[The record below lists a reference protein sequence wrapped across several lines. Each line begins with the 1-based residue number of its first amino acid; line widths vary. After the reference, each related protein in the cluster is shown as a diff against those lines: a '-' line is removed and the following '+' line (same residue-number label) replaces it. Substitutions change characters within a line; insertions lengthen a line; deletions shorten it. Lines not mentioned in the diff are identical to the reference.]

1 MAEDDARFGVS
12 RRKAISL
19 AARDDEAV
27 KPVVIEEDIID
38 YTKVFSEKIG
48 PLNFPPTLKKGRPNT
63 ANNPRRE
70 NEKMDTK
77 LYSLPGNLS
86 MDFVTSNKYFGD
98 DARSNFFDRHRFL
111 DYHSKIA
118 RNDITKPLER
128 LYFENEKH
136 TTFETVPFGPIR
148 SESLRSPKKGEMNQ
162 SLFRTRFLRSTNS
175 FLANDSVLLK
185 NSMRRSGVA
194 DDALDEDEIDFEEEM
209 MLKASQSTGNIGYNH
224 NNYQQTH
231 SHMGNR
237 ERGSSYNYD
246 NNNNNNNNSASEPL
260 NQTRERPKTAG
271 AMRTPNNNRTSQGN
285 QNQHNSNHNNGPPM
299 NLTPLQILQ
308 TPRENS
314 IRSVEN
320 EESIIT
326 GTTGQAQSSL
336 ENPTRKV
343 IKKPAPPPS
352 AVSTVR
358 SIHRKK
364 MEEMAKLQRS
374 VISKHNENNL
384 KRKTK
389 KLQRVEGKKNYRYS
403 LASTDD
409 VYSSIIL
416 EDLFTK
422 FNVKKAEDIT
432 TEVQQHAEA
441 SALRKTQ
448 GRRDDESVVT
458 ASTVSTMDL
467 YMTEYYNETDKDYSR
482 GAITSPRTKFIASCM
497 QEKLNPRASLVLRK
511 NMTKRLNLQHHGMG
525 DKLAALLADSLDQ
538 LPYIEAINIADNM
551 LTDDGM
557 GPIILAAVNIPSLT
571 ELNLS
576 QNEIGSV
583 SSEALHHYLV
593 TSTCPLQTLILNAAD
608 VDDFECA
615 GFIEAV
621 RQNKSLREL
630 DLSGN
635 LIGKSENLNTVMPD
649 IITGSEAIA
658 DLLRSPECNLT
669 KLHLQWNMIR
679 LDGAKDL
686 ASSLAINR
694 TLLYLDLSF
703 NSLATEGGIV
713 LGVSLLKN
721 TMLKT
726 LIVSN
731 NSIDAKACL
740 TICAG
745 IIENRTLRKVV
756 LDGNPIG
763 VQGMKAL
770 MLIPILAGGR
780 VKISAAKCNV
790 TIKDPNCWFDFDKLI
805 KEYKPLDMED
815 GFERAVCIFLLHLI
829 AGHQT

>member
-1 MAEDDARFGVS
+1 MAEEDARFGVT
-12 RRKAISL
+12 RRKGISL
-19 AARDDEAV
+19 AARDDEAP
-27 KPVVIEEDIID
+27 KPVIVEEDIID

-48 PLNFPPTLKKGRPNT
+48 PLNFPPKLKDRPNT
-63 ANNPRRE
+63 ANNTRRE
-70 NEKMDTK
+70 NGKMDSK

-118 RNDITKPLER
+118 RNDISKPLER

-136 TTFETVPFGPIR
+136 TTFETVPFGPMR
-148 SESLRSPKKGEMNQ
+148 SESLRSPKKGETNR

-175 FLANDSVLLK
+175 FLDNDSVLLK

-209 MLKASQSTGNIGYNH
+209 MLKASQSTGNIGYNN
-224 NNYQQTH
+224 NNYQQT
-231 SHMGNR
+231 
-237 ERGSSYNYD
+237 SY
-246 NNNNNNNNSASEPL
+246 NNNNNNNNYSTAEQL

-271 AMRTPNNNRTSQGN
+271 AMRTPNGNRTSQGN
-285 QNQHNSNHNNGPPM
+285 QNPQNNNHNNGPPM
-299 NLTPLQILQ
+299 NLSPLQIMH

-314 IRSVEN
+314 IRSSLEN

-326 GTTGQAQSSL
+326 GTDGQGPA
-336 ENPTRKV
+336 ENPKKV

-374 VISKHNENNL
+374 MISKHNENNL

-432 TEVQQHAEA
+432 TEVEQHAEA
-441 SALRKTQ
+441 SALKKNR
-448 GRRDDESVVT
+448 GRRDDESVMT

-497 QEKLNPRASLVLRK
+497 QAKLNPRASLVLRK

-805 KEYKPLDMED
+805 KEYQPLDMEN